1 MSPSTPARSRM
12 RRTAV
17 VLAASALL
25 AVLIS
30 ACGSSSSSSTTS
42 GSAAAVTASNAANTS
57 APSSGVAAA
66 QQVVAQAMQRPSTVS
81 VTTPVGKPVPSGKKI
96 VFISCGIAVCD
107 LQGKIVAKATSLLG
121 WSTSTIATTGT
132 PTSVL
137 AAYDTAVRQGANA
150 IVTTAALR
158 AEIASKLPALQ
169 AKGIVISNCCTT
181 DPVAAPFIY
190 NTSTPAQAAVGGKIL
205 AAEVVADSKGKA
217 NALYVNLPAY
227 SILSS
232 LGSTFASSYKQYCSS
247 CGYASIDVAITQLA
261 TAPNLIVSYLRSHPS
276 VNYVVLSVAN
286 ALDNGL
292 PAALSAAGVH
302 VKVLGQGGGP
312 TDYQYVADG
321 QELALLP
328 FDYYTVDYQMVD
340 ALARHFAGVPV
351 QMTAPP
357 EWRASASTIW

>member
-1 MSPSTPARSRM
+1 MLVA
-12 RRTAV
+12 
-17 VLAASALL
+17 
-25 AVLIS
+25 
-30 ACGSSSSSSTTS
+30 ACGSSSNSPGTA
-42 GSAAAVTASNAANTS
+42 SAANAANTS
-57 APSSGVAAA
+57 SASSTSSGVAAA

-137 AAYDTAVRQGANA
+137 AAYDTAVREGANA

-181 DPVAAPFIY
+181 DPVTAPFIY

-205 AAEVVADSKGKA
+205 AAEVVSDSKGKA

-227 SILSS
+227 TIL
-232 LGSTFASSYKQYCSS
+232 
-247 CGYASIDVAITQLA
+247 
-261 TAPNLIVSYLRSHPS
+261 
-276 VNYVVLSVAN
+276 
-286 ALDNGL
+286 
-292 PAALSAAGVH
+292 
-302 VKVLGQGGGP
+302 
-312 TDYQYVADG
+312 
-321 QELALLP
+321 
-328 FDYYTVDYQMVD
+328 
-340 ALARHFAGVPV
+340 
-351 QMTAPP
+351 
-357 EWRASASTIW
+357 